1 MDAAVVGDVV
11 SVISQRRGKERQEP
25 QAGDPELLEVI
36 ELLDQPREV
45 TDAVAVRI
53 EESLHVRFV
62 DDRVLVPERVA
73 VDGADHSGTVPA
85 RRGSRERESLCVSG
99 RVTSSRVSA
108 AATSR
113 RQIWVATFGAALVL
127 GLVAL
132 VPRVH
137 QPLSYHD
144 FADKR
149 VLLGIANAGD
159 VLSNLGFL

>member
-11 SVISQRRGKERQEP
+11 AVISQRRGKEWQEP

-73 VDGADHSGTVPA
+73 VDGADHSGTVPV
-85 RRGSRERESLCVSG
+85 RRGSREEESIHLH
-99 RVTSSRVSA
+99 RVT
-108 AATSR
+108 TR
-113 RQIWVATFGAALVL
+113 RAL
-127 GLVAL
+127 
-132 VPRVH
+132 
-137 QPLSYHD
+137 
-144 FADKR
+144 
-149 VLLGIANAGD
+149 
-159 VLSNLGFL
+159 